1 MLVGVSC
8 IYAVIRWIK
17 ILTMTLQK
25 LLLKLSKNKSISV
38 ECFCADE
45 KCTITLKEW
54 YNFNELLKVEINLNK
69 KINANKFLSFL

>member
-1 MLVGVSC
+1 
-8 IYAVIRWIK
+8 
-17 ILTMTLQK
+17 MTLQK

-54 YNFNELLKVEINLNK
+54 YNFNVLLEVEINLNE
-69 KINANKFLSFL
+69 KIDADKFLSFL